1 MNGTPAAPQRSLFRG
16 FVMSV
21 VRAADAMETGLDRA
35 LETHAGLTLAEFDL
49 LDGLASTPDGR
60 LRMTDVSDRLVVS
73 KAGVTRLVD
82 RLEARGLAERA
93 PCPDDRRVV
102 WTHITDAGAAAHAAA
117 LPTAQ
122 RWLQEHV
129 GARLDA
135 GALTQITA
143 ALESLAAPDVTDAGA
158 TTPAGLDPTV
168 AGARPDAAG

>member
-1 MNGTPAAPQRSLFRG
+1 MNGPPVTAQRSLFRG

-35 LETHAGLTLAEFDL
+35 LQTQAGLTLPEFDL
-49 LDGLASTPDGR
+49 LDGLASTADGR

-82 RLEARGLAERA
+82 HLAARGLAERA

-102 WTHITDAGAAAHAAA
+102 WTRITDAGAAAHAAA
-117 LPTAQ
+117 LPVAH
-122 RWLQEHV
+122 RWLQENV

-135 GALTQITA
+135 DALTQITR
-143 ALESLAAPDVTDAGA
+143 ALEGLAAPDAAEAAA
-158 TTPAGLDPTV
+158 TTPADLAPAA
-168 AGARPDAAG
+168 AGAAPDAAG